1 MRKFPCVFMRG
12 GTSKGC
18 MFLESDLP
26 ARDQWDDIFV
36 QAMGSPDPKQID
48 GMGGCVSSN
57 NKIVVV
63 RKSDRPGIDV
73 DYIVGQSIVGQSKID
88 YKSNCGNMTAA
99 TAPYAVEMG
108 LVEDLTEPTTVV
120 HMFNLNTNKT
130 IDVEVPIKDGQ
141 FNNEGTCS
149 IAGVDG
155 TAGELKVNF
164 LDPAG
169 AKTGRL
175 FPTGNAKEMLDLGEL
190 GTIEATILDVS
201 NPMVLVRAADLGIT
215 GTQLPAE
222 VGNDAPACLVST
234 SLLKLGL
241 SAVLCIIFWF
251 TAVQWSRWLLRE
263 YRGEAFWQSAWP
275 LPTIYAAFLVFCMPL
290 DPAVVLI
297 NRLMIISVLAVT
309 ISLLGIF
316 LLLYE
321 MYQVAREYTRSAQL
335 DRENQLL
342 AVESRRY
349 TELRTYMEQT
359 RHLRHD
365 FRQHLHVIAGLTEA
379 GQVDE
384 LKNYLHQYESE
395 LSEERPTLCANPAV
409 DALAGHYDH
418 EAHSLGVPVDW
429 RLELPR
435 QLAIPEADF
444 CMMLGNLLEN
454 SFHASQKLPPE
465 QRQVKVL
472 ARMLSPAM
480 LGLLVENRYDGV
492 LKRQQGIL
500 HSTKHDGMGI
510 GLVSIQ
516 TAVSR
521 YGGSMT
527 VETENGL
534 FRVNILLNL

>member
-108 LVEDLTEPTTVV
+108 LVENLTEPTTVV

-222 VGNDAPACLVST
+222 VDADKALRKAT
-234 SLLKLGL
+234 SRDANPEHMSMKARWLMEHKMEPRSQLNVDGL
-241 SAVLCIIFWF
+241 STCVAMVQAGLGWSIVPEICLNYFDGISSRFSSP
-251 TAVQWSRWLLRE
+251 TARPSPALLICSTASAKASCR
-263 YRGEAFWQSAWP
+263 RCGSSSAW
-275 LPTIYAAFLVFCMPL
+275 
-290 DPAVVLI
+290 
-297 NRLMIISVLAVT
+297 SV
-309 ISLLGIF
+309 
-316 LLLYE
+316 
-321 MYQVAREYTRSAQL
+321 
-335 DRENQLL
+335 
-342 AVESRRY
+342 
-349 TELRTYMEQT
+349 
-359 RHLRHD
+359 
-365 FRQHLHVIAGLTEA
+365 
-379 GQVDE
+379 
-384 LKNYLHQYESE
+384 
-395 LSEERPTLCANPAV
+395 P
-409 DALAGHYDH
+409 
-418 EAHSLGVPVDW
+418 
-429 RLELPR
+429 
-435 QLAIPEADF
+435 
-444 CMMLGNLLEN
+444 
-454 SFHASQKLPPE
+454 
-465 QRQVKVL
+465 
-472 ARMLSPAM
+472 
-480 LGLLVENRYDGV
+480 
-492 LKRQQGIL
+492 
-500 HSTKHDGMGI
+500 
-510 GLVSIQ
+510 
-516 TAVSR
+516 
-521 YGGSMT
+521 
-527 VETENGL
+527 
-534 FRVNILLNL
+534 

>member
-169 AKTGRL
+169 AKTGKL
-175 FPTGNAKEMLDLGEL
+175 FPTGNARETLDLGEL

-222 VGNDAPACLVST
+222 VDADKALAAKLEAIRGVAAFVPGTLVHELVVFKPGQQTVRIGHPSGVMTMYPYLDDPTKPLNDIVVS
-234 SLLKLGL
+234 G
-241 SAVLCIIFWF
+241 V
-251 TAVQWSRWLLRE
+251 AVQRTAR
-263 YRGEAFWQSAWP
+263 RIMDG
-275 LPTIYAAFLVFCMPL
+275 T
-290 DPAVVLI
+290 
-297 NRLMIISVLAVT
+297 
-309 ISLLGIF
+309 
-316 LLLYE
+316 LYI
-321 MYQVAREYTRSAQL
+321 R
-335 DRENQLL
+335 
-342 AVESRRY
+342 
-349 TELRTYMEQT
+349 
-359 RHLRHD
+359 
-365 FRQHLHVIAGLTEA
+365 
-379 GQVDE
+379 
-384 LKNYLHQYESE
+384 K
-395 LSEERPTLCANPAV
+395 
-409 DALAGHYDH
+409 
-418 EAHSLGVPVDW
+418 
-429 RLELPR
+429 
-435 QLAIPEADF
+435 
-444 CMMLGNLLEN
+444 
-454 SFHASQKLPPE
+454 
-465 QRQVKVL
+465 
-472 ARMLSPAM
+472 
-480 LGLLVENRYDGV
+480 
-492 LKRQQGIL
+492 
-500 HSTKHDGMGI
+500 
-510 GLVSIQ
+510 
-516 TAVSR
+516 
-521 YGGSMT
+521 
-527 VETENGL
+527 
-534 FRVNILLNL
+534 